1 MGESIDG
8 ILSEQD
14 IKKLQNL
21 AIQVDK
27 IMREE
32 IAKST
37 IECSLAEARIYDI
50 KTVGVQGD
58 KRTYKYS
65 AELTLEEPKHQDGT
79 IYSQDELCTFLARL
93 STRITNEVTDVNRVV
108 YSIPA

>member
-1 MGESIDG
+1 MRKNTK
-8 ILSEQD
+8 LYSEKNVKELEKEL
-14 IKKLQNL
+14 IK
-21 AIQVDK
+21 
-27 IMREE
+27 MREE